1 MRYCGKLYMTPDF
14 VLLEF
19 DYPAYKIQ
27 FETHSEWGQIIS
39 SGNTENTRLSR
50 PLLASPSVV
59 WALGFL
65 LEQ

>member
-59 WALGFL
+59 RALGFL